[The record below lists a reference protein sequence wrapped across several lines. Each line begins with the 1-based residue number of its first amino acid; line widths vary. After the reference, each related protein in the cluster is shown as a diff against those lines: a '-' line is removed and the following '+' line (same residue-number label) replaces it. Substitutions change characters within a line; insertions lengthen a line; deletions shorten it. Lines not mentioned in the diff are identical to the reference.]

1 MAKVTVCD
9 CCGSTRGPQRV
20 VMDADGIHTPTV
32 GLRQDGFREQAGPDL
47 CESCRVSLAFK
58 WGELKTQKGVA
69 RA

>member
-1 MAKVTVCD
+1 MKVTACD
-9 CCGSTRGPQRV
+9 CCGGTNNVQRAVMSARGVHVPEAGR
-20 VMDADGIHTPTV
+20 
-32 GLRQDGFREQAGPDL
+32 RQDGFREQPGPDL